1 MAKNARPKRV
11 GYKNPPLASQ
21 FKPGA
26 SGNPKGRPRGS
37 KSFASLVRKE
47 LRERIEVNSRSGTQ
61 KTMSK
66 ERVMVAQLVNSAI
79 REPKFIPTLIK
90 ILGLEASE
98 TETQVAD
105 ATFDRPEDK
114 VVIESIVHR
123 LRQTFEAQQ
132 NNPPPDSNPSGAI
145 PVDDLGK
152 EELS

>member
-1 MAKNARPKRV
+1 MAKKRSKRV

-37 KSFASLVRKE
+37 KSLSSLVRKE
-47 LRERIEVNSRSGTQ
+47 LRERIEVNSRGGRQ
-61 KTMSK
+61 KSMSK
-66 ERVMVAQLVNSAI
+66 ERVMAAQLVNSAI

-114 VVIESIVHR
+114 VVIESIVRR

-132 NNPPPDSNPSGAI
+132 NNPPPDSNPSGGI
-145 PVDDLGK
+145 PVDDPSK
-152 EELS
+152 EDPS